1 MLDTQPQGA
10 SALGGLRVLDMS
22 RVLAGPYCAMMLGDL
37 GADVVK
43 VESPVGDDTRRW
55 GPPYVEG
62 EAAYYLSCNRNKRG
76 IVLDL
81 STEEGRDT
89 AHHLAMRADVLVEN
103 FKLGQM
109 ERWGLG
115 YDALAK
121 GNPRLVYCGVTGFGR
136 TGPLAS
142 QPGYDFVI
150 QGMGGMMS
158 ITGEPDGEP
167 MRLGV
172 AIVDLTAG
180 MLALS
185 SILAALYARE
195 KTGKGQRIDM
205 SLLDTQLGWLANI
218 GSAYL
223 LTGRLPERYG
233 NAHPNIVPYQAFKAS
248 DVWFTLAVGNDQQWA
263 RLCTAIKRPDLLED
277 ARFATNDGRVEN
289 RDALIPLLQSHFE
302 TEPAESWLALFSQS
316 GVPAGPIND
325 VGEALRNPHS
335 DARGAIQHIDHPTIG
350 AFPTVAS
357 PLRLE
362 ATPPALRRPPPLL
375 GQHTDEVLAEWLG

>member
-1 MLDTQPQGA
+1 MPETQPQGA

-22 RVLAGPYCAMMLGDL
+22 RVLAGPYCAMLLGDL

-43 VESPVGDDTRRW
+43 VESPQGDDTRRW

-89 AHHLAMRADVLVEN
+89 ARRLAMRADVLVEN

-115 YDALAK
+115 YEELAK
-121 GNPRLVYCGVTGFGR
+121 GNPRLVYCGITGFGR
-136 TGPLAS
+136 TGPLAN

-195 KTGKGQRIDM
+195 KTGRGQRIDM

-263 RLCTAIKRPDLLED
+263 RLCAAIKRPDLLED
-277 ARFATNDGRVEN
+277 RRFATNDGRVEN
-289 RDALIPLLQSHFE
+289 RDVLIPLLQSHFE

-325 VGEALRNPHS
+325 VGEALRNPQS
-335 DARGAIQHIDHPTIG
+335 DSRGAIQYMEHPTIG
-350 AFPTVAS
+350 PFPTVAS

-362 ATPPALRRPPPLL
+362 GTPPVLRRPPPLL
-375 GQHTDEVLAEWLG
+375 GQHTDEVLAEWLD